1 MIQGETMNNL
11 PSIAPYYV
19 KRAEDFIRRNAHLP
33 LTISTIAKE
42 IGISARSL
50 QRSFRDFREIT
61 PMQYLKHTRLNY
73 VHDELSS
80 NHHRKITIAD
90 IALRWGFHHLGHFA
104 SHYKRMF
111 GETPVQTLR
120 KSN

>member
-1 MIQGETMNNL
+1 MNNHNL

-19 KRAEDFIRRNAHLP
+19 KRAEEFIRSNAHLP
-33 LTISTIAKE
+33 LTIGTIAKE
-42 IGISARSL
+42 IGISVRSL

-73 VHDELSS
+73 VHDELT
-80 NHHRKITIAD
+80 HMQTRKISIGE

-104 SHYKRMF
+104 NHYKRVF